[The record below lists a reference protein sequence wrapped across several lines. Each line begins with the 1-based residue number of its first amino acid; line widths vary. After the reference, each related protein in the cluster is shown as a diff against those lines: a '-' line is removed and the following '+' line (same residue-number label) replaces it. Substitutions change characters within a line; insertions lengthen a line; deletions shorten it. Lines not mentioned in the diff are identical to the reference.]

1 MKRSILAVL
10 TCTAAATA
18 PAPVV
23 ASADDG
29 PLVRPDSKLVSAGE
43 SYSLVGEGW
52 YVGSHCEPRVHITR
66 TLRHGVR
73 IGSAPIRAN
82 GTFVFTRRI
91 ARSTKPGMR
100 LRLEATQYCDGIGE
114 TRSTT
119 VRVGRPEHGCPGFI
133 TVDEKAYVLRVT
145 AGMSCSRG
153 AGAVGPFIDT
163 DIEPNAY
170 LCSWAD
176 PAIAGYDAA
185 CQKVSNPASRV
196 TARRISD
203 V

>member
-10 TCTAAATA
+10 CLSAAL
-18 PAPVV
+18 PAVA

-29 PLVRPDSKLVSAGE
+29 PLVRPDSKLVSAGD

-52 YVGSHCEPRVHITR
+52 YVGSHCEPRVQITR

-73 IGSAPIRAN
+73 VGSARVRDN
-82 GTFVFTRRI
+82 GTFTFTRRI
-91 ARSTKPGMR
+91 ARSTKRGTR
-100 LRLEATQYCDGIGE
+100 LRLAATQYCDGIGQ
-114 TRSTT
+114 TRTTT
-119 VRVGRPEHGCPGFI
+119 VRVGRPEHDCPGFI
-133 TVDEKAYVLRVT
+133 TVDEQAYVLRVT
-145 AGMSCSRG
+145 AGMSCSDG

-163 DIEPNAY
+163 DIEPAGF
-170 LCSWAD
+170 LCSRAD

-185 CQKVSNPASRV
+185 CQKTGNPASRV
-196 TARRISD
+196 TARHISE